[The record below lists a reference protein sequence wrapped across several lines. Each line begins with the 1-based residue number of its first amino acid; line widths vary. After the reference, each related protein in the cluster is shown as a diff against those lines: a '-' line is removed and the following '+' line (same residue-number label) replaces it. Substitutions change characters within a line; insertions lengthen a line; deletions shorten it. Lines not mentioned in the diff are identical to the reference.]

1 MRTISCNLLL
11 TIGFT
16 LSVNLAYPQAQVYT
30 LDPSQS
36 ALSISGNIVGYTMME
51 QAPGS
56 LTTKFGG
63 TIQAMVAGNTI
74 QFTGLSLVEAQ
85 DNGSWQ
91 PKGDGTAGSEPA
103 NFGAQ
108 ASSFFA
114 SAKAALRKTQLDV
127 ISSAITMTN
136 GQFDSRGLTFLF
148 PSNAPSTFC
157 YAVTGALNQSGFE
170 PLRGY
175 ATNAI
180 ATLSSLTT
188 SGTQQTLTIPVNATF
203 VLSLLSAN
211 DSSFTVKGQLVATRN
226 AAASLTVQS
235 IQVQHQVVSLQWQSP
250 PGQQFQVQS
259 SPNLQTWQTT
269 ASNITS
275 STTTYTWSGP
285 ATAPTQFLRLAK

>member
-1 MRTISCNLLL
+1 MQTISHNLLL

-16 LSVNLAYPQAQVYT
+16 LSVNLAYPQARVYT
-30 LDPSQS
+30 LDPNQS
-36 ALSISGNIVGYTMME
+36 ALSISGNIIGYTMTQ

-63 TIQAMVAGNTI
+63 TIQATVVGNTI
-74 QFTGLSLVEAQ
+74 QFAGLSLVEAQ
-85 DNGSWQ
+85 DSGSWQ
-91 PKGDGTAGSEPA
+91 PKGDGTAGSESA

-114 SAKAALRKTQLDV
+114 SAKAALRKIQLDV
-127 ISSAITMTN
+127 ISSALTMNN

-157 YAVTGALNQSGFE
+157 YAVTGALSKNGFE
-170 PLRGY
+170 PLGGY
-175 ATNAI
+175 ATNTI

-188 SGTQQTLTIPVNATF
+188 SGTQQTLTIPVDATF
-203 VLSLLSAN
+203 VLSLLSPN
-211 DSSFTVKGQLVATRN
+211 DSSFTVKGQLVASTS
-226 AAASLTVQS
+226 ASVPLTVQS
-235 IQVQHQVVSLQWQSP
+235 IQVQHQVVSMQWQSQ

-259 SPNLQTWQTT
+259 SPNLQSWQTT

-275 STTTYTWSGP
+275 STTAYTWSGP
-285 ATAPTQFLRLAK
+285 ATAPTQFFRLAK